1 MLIDVLDLEVVR
13 AEVEHIR
20 LVVPAHVVRV
30 VPKSLEER
38 CARAEQTLQVG
49 CLVLVQ
55 VVLLLV
61 INATP

>member
-1 MLIDVLDLEVVR
+1 MLVHVLDLEVVR

-20 LVVPAHVVRV
+20 LVVPPHVVRV
-30 VPKSLEER
+30 VPEGLKER

>member
-1 MLIDVLDLEVVR
+1 VLVHVLDLKVVS

-20 LVVPAHVVRV
+20 LVVPPHVVMV
-30 VPKSLEER
+30 VPKGLEER

-55 VVLLLV
+55 VVLLLG
-61 INATP
+61 NSTP